1 MNGSEI
7 TAVAYDGAGREIG
20 RRSLRSAGETTEL
33 RAEVEYRGRDLAF
46 VRVRYTDADG
56 VTKPLERGMLRVSS
70 VTGGELLGFGCAA
83 PYNPGSFVTGE
94 TDTYYGEAL
103 AVVRVGGGGAVG
115 AGAALTVTEEA
126 RGLTAAVTI
135 D

>member
-1 MNGSEI
+1 MNGREI

-83 PYNPGSFVTGE
+83 PYNPGSFVTGRP
-94 TDTYYGEAL
+94 TPTTARRWPSC
-103 AVVRVGGGGAVG
+103 ASAA
-115 AGAALTVTEEA
+115 AGPSAPARRSPSPRRRAA
-126 RGLTAAVTI
+126 
-135 D
+135 